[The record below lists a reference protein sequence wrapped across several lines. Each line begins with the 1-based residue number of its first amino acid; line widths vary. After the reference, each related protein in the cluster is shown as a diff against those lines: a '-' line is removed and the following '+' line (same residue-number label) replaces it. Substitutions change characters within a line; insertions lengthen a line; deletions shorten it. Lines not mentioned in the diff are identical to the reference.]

1 MTPGRRTL
9 NYQDFDA
16 IHADVD
22 RLVEGCATVGGWTLG
37 QILHHLATVTNRV
50 LATPVDGPH
59 DTSQRVSPERRD
71 EVLATGRLPGGI
83 PLPAGLGQPEDVDP
97 REGARLLREALAAM
111 AAAPGPLAP
120 HRVFGHLDRD
130 GWRRLVC
137 VHCAHHLSFA
147 TPNGGLTT
155 IR

>member
-9 NYQDFDA
+9 DYPDFDA
-16 IHADVD
+16 INAEVA
-22 RLVEGCATVGGWTLG
+22 RLVEGCSTAGAWSLG
-37 QILHHLATVTNRV
+37 QILHHLASVTSRV
-50 LATPVDGPH
+50 LAAPVDGPH
-59 DTSQRVSPERRD
+59 DTSLRVPPERRD
-71 EVLATGRLPGGI
+71 EVLATGRLPEGI
-83 PLPAGLGQPEDVDP
+83 PLPAGLGQPEDIDP

-130 GWRRLVC
+130 QWLRLVR

-147 TPNGGLTT
+147 TPTGPEAA
-155 IR
+155 R